1 MFVIWILLPPIH
13 IQKPRSK
20 YSKKRCGWDSGSD
33 WSCVLPLTEELVPL
47 LKKLEEPSLLVRSQ
61 KHSICGKM
69 LILLALTLISPDS
82 RTVSHALLLL
92 ISYLV

>member
-1 MFVIWILLPPIH
+1 MT
-13 IQKPRSK
+13 
-20 YSKKRCGWDSGSD
+20 GT
-33 WSCVLPLTEELVPL
+33 CVLPLTEELVPL

-69 LILLALTLISPDS
+69 LILLVLTLISPDS

>member
-1 MFVIWILLPPIH
+1 M
-13 IQKPRSK
+13 
-20 YSKKRCGWDSGSD
+20 KRDGDGTQEVTGT
-33 WSCVLPLTEELVPL
+33 CVLPLTEELVPL

-69 LILLALTLISPDS
+69 LILLVLTLISPDS